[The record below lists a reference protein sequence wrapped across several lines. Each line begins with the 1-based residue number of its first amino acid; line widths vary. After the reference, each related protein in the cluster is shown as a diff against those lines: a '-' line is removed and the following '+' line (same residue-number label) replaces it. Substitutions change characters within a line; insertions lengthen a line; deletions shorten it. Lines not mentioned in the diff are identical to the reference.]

1 MRLEVGGVYEYGRAP
16 NTVVTYA
23 CVGECMAETVRKKR
37 KKKVPGYKI
46 LVLAAKPA
54 EWWPGVPDSWEWTP
68 GNILVIPAGAHI
80 TVGVRRLD

>member
-1 MRLEVGGVYEYGRAP
+1 MRLEVGGVYEYGAAP
-16 NTVVTYA
+16 STVVTYA
-23 CVGECMAETVRKKR
+23 CVAKCMAKTVRKKI
-37 KKKVPGYKI
+37 VPGYKI

-54 EWWPGVPDSWEWTP
+54 EWWKAAPDDWEWTP